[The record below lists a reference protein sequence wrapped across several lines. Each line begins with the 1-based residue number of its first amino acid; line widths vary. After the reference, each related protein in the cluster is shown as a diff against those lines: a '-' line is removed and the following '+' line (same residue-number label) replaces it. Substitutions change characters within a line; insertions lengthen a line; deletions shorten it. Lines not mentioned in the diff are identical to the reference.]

1 VIIGLALT
9 GALGGFLSGMFGVGG
24 GIVMVPLLMLVAKM
38 DQRRATATSLLAIV
52 PTSLVSAIVY
62 GVNGE
67 VDVVAGLLIAAG
79 AVMGAP
85 IGSRLLRRLPLD
97 VLRWM
102 LVALLV
108 VVALR
113 LIFFEPGRGGDFE
126 FSPLNVAGLVVLGL
140 FMGVASGLFGIGGGV
155 IAVPALIAV
164 FGMGD
169 LLAKGTSLLAMVPT
183 ALSGTIANLRAA
195 LVRVKEG
202 LTVGIAAAVA
212 SFAGVACAFIVPP
225 SLSGVL
231 FGLFLIAVATQIVW
245 RARRRP
251 ARTPTWFY
259 EI

>member
-1 VIIGLALT
+1 MILGLALT

-52 PTSLVSAIVY
+52 PTSLVSAITY

-67 VDVVAGLLIAAG
+67 VDVVAGLLVATG
-79 AVMGAP
+79 AMVGAP

-126 FSPLNVAGLVVLGL
+126 FNAQNVAGLVILGL

-169 LLAKGTSLLAMVPT
+169 LLAKGTSLFSMVPT

-202 LTVGIAAAVA
+202 LTVGIAAVVA

-231 FGLFLIAVATQIVW
+231 FGFFLIAVATQIVW
-245 RARRRP
+245 RARQRP
-251 ARTPTWFY
+251 SETTTWFY